1 MKRKNGYKVT
11 NYFKNIW
18 QKAQNLIRYFR
29 NKLSIKMNAIEAI
42 NKIKNLL
49 GIKLAEEEVK
59 EEVNET
65 PTETE
70 TTETV
75 EVKPEDTVED
85 RVAKLEQRMDDLTG
99 KFDEIYKIVV
109 EVVDEANKSNEQ
121 VKEEIRE
128 EVIEELAKANPTAEP
143 IHVQQS
149 AHKQAEV
156 SPKCAML
163 MELRENRKMNK

>member
-1 MKRKNGYKVT
+1 
-11 NYFKNIW
+11 
-18 QKAQNLIRYFR
+18 
-29 NKLSIKMNAIEAI
+29 MNAIEAI

-59 EEVNET
+59 DEVKVET
-65 PTETE
+65 KPTETE
-70 TTETV
+70 TTETETV
-75 EVKPEDTVED
+75 EVKPEEPKEDTVED
-85 RVAKLEQRMDDLTG
+85 RIAKLEQRMDDLAG
-99 KFDEIYKIVV
+99 KFDEIYKILV
-109 EVVDEANKSNEQ
+109 EVVDEVNKSNEQ
-121 VKEEIRE
+121 VKEEVRE

-149 AHKQAEV
+149 ARKQAEV